1 MASNMSE
8 EPKWYKEKEDSFND
22 SELGGMGAADYD
34 VEEEFGLLTDNSA
47 DSSLFNETDDWGY

>member
-8 EPKWYKEKEDSFND
+8 EPKWWKEEQTPND

-47 DSSLFNETDDWGY
+47 DSSLYNETDEWGY

>member
-1 MASNMSE
+1 MSE
-8 EPKWYKEKEDSFND
+8 EPKWNKEEDSLND

-47 DSSLFNETDDWGY
+47 DSSLYNETDEWGY